1 MNPQEGARKQ
11 IDIYK
16 RMTGSER
23 LRIVFEMWEMALAQV
38 KASERSL
45 HQDLSEEE
53 IAARSRKRMAG
64 GTTGSH

>member
-38 KASERSL
+38 KASEKSL
-45 HQDLSEEE
+45 HPDLSEEE
-53 IAARSRKRMAG
+53 IAVRSRKRMTG

>member
-11 IDIYK
+11 IEIYK

-38 KASERSL
+38 MASERSL
-45 HQDLSEEE
+45 HPGMSDEE
-53 IAARSRKRMAG
+53 ITKRSRKRMTS